1 MKRASLLMLA
11 ATFAAPVFGQ
21 TIDLSAPEVEVD
33 SHLLRGEIALERR
46 DLNLAASEFLA
57 AAMLAETP
65 GPAERATLIA
75 HDLELTEAGLQAA
88 RRWRELAPEDERPA
102 WYLGVFEMR
111 SNRIPRAIA
120 EFETFMR
127 SLDDVRTGFALVLEA
142 LGDEPYTD
150 NATAVMRALNA
161 TFPNVPF
168 GQYALARLALRSGDF
183 ELALTNAEAASKSD
197 ADWIEAQ
204 LLYARTL
211 LVTGRSEQSLAIAAE
226 LAARHDEVEVRL
238 QYAEL
243 LLSAAK
249 PREAEALLNEILVD
263 NPGLPEATR
272 ALAFLAMTEERI
284 EDAKR
289 YFNELRAEANYRS
302 EAFYY
307 LGRLA
312 ETERDFLQ
320 ATRSYARVTEGTH
333 AVEAQLRTARIMF
346 AEQNDREGAVRHLQG
361 FGEANPRFA
370 TDMLVAQAQL
380 LVQME
385 QPEEAMRLFDAALA
399 ESPDDPALHAAH
411 AQLYVIQV
419 QSLVERGALDDAEA
433 LLDEGLGRY
442 RDNVTLRYSLAL
454 LYEDQGRDRKALE
467 VLEALAKEN
476 PDDAAILNAYGYL
489 LTDEFDRHQ
498 QARDYIER
506 ALALDPDNAA
516 IIDSMGWVLF
526 KLGDHEAA
534 RDYLERAYRLEPE
547 SEIAAHL
554 VDVRWQLGERDS
566 ALRLLRESLEA
577 NPDSPHLRELTDRLA
592 P

>member
-1 MKRASLLMLA
+1 MKRASLLMII
-11 ATFAAPVFGQ
+11 ATVAAPAASQ
-21 TIDLSAPEVEVD
+21 TIDLSRPEVEVD
-33 SHLLRGEIALERR
+33 SHLLRGEIALDRR
-46 DLNLAASEFLA
+46 DLATAANEFLA

-65 GPAERATLIA
+65 APAERATRMA
-75 HDLELTEAGLQAA
+75 HELDLTEAGLQAA

-102 WYLGVFEMR
+102 WYLGVFETR
-111 SNRIPRAIA
+111 SNRVPRAIA
-120 EFETFMR
+120 EFETFIR
-127 SLDDVRTGFALVLEA
+127 SLDEVRTGFALVLEA

-150 NATAVMRALNA
+150 TATAIMRALNT
-161 TFPNVPF
+161 TFPDVPM

-197 ADWIEAQ
+197 PDWIEAQ

-211 LVTGRSEQSLAIAAE
+211 LVTGRSERSLEIAAD
-226 LAARHDEVEVRL
+226 LAERHDEVEVQL

-243 LLSAAK
+243 LLSAGR
-249 PREAEALLNEILVD
+249 PREAEARLNEILAES
-263 NPGLPEATR
+263 PGLPEATR

-289 YFNELRAEANYRS
+289 YFNELRAEPNYRS

-333 AVEAQLRTARIMF
+333 AVEAQLLTARIMF
-346 AEQNDREGAVRHLQG
+346 AEQNDREGAVRHLRA

-370 TDMLVAQAQL
+370 TDMLVAQARL
-380 LVQME
+380 LVQMG
-385 QPEEAMRLFDAALA
+385 QPAEAMRLFDTALA
-399 ESPDDPALHAAH
+399 ERPDDPALHAAH

-419 QSLVERGALDDAEA
+419 QSLVDRGALDDAET
-433 LLDEGLGRY
+433 LVDEGLDHY
-442 RDNVTLRYSLAL
+442 PDDLTLRYSLAL
-454 LYEDQGRDRKALE
+454 LYEDQDRNRKALE
-467 VLEALAKEN
+467 VLEALAEEH

-489 LTDEFDRHQ
+489 LTDEFGRHER
-498 QARDYIER
+498 ARDYIER
-506 ALALDPDNAA
+506 ALALNPDSAA

-547 SEIAAHL
+547 AEIAAHL
-554 VDVRWQLGERDS
+554 VDVRWELGERDS
-566 ALRLLRESLEA
+566 ALELLRESLEA